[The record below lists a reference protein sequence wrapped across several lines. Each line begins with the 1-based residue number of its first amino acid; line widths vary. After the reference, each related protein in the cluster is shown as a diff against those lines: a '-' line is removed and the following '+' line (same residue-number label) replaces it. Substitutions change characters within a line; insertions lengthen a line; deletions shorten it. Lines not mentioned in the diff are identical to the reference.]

1 MSRLQTTSARLL
13 ETYPKRLVRLGRF
26 AFIVCYVSAATLVA
40 PLVAPWFMSRA
51 SAQDLPKYEVTGF
64 RDVRFGQSEQEVRAL
79 VAKALNVK
87 AADIVA
93 SSNPIEGTGVLTV
106 TAPSLEPGP
115 GPARIAYIF
124 GHSSK
129 RLIQINVVWGEDAP
143 QNVDTVAAA
152 GTRLQRYFSGFG
164 WKKDAARAGIPVGEN
179 TIILFAGDDEKKG
192 SVRLV
197 IDGVKY
203 QMQRD
208 GNQPATSPEPKGPP
222 KLMINYI
229 ADREN
234 PDIAKIEKGKF

>member
-1 MSRLQTTSARLL
+1 MCKLHRYNVQLGAIGGAHPFGPRRSGDSIGRLL
-13 ETYPKRLVRLGRF
+13 F
-26 AFIVCYVSAATLVA
+26 AALIALSA
-40 PLVAPWFMSRA
+40 MSG
-51 SAQDLPKYEVTGF
+51 AQAQELPKYEVTGF
-64 RDVRFGQSEQEVRAL
+64 RDVRFGQSEQDVRAL
-79 VAKALNVK
+79 IVKTLNVK
-87 AADIVA
+87 ASEIV
-93 SSNPIEGTGVLTV
+93 STTNPVEGTGVLTV
-106 TAPSLEPGP
+106 KAASLDPGP

-129 RLIQINVVWGEDAP
+129 KLIQVNVIWGEEAP
-143 QNVDTVAAA
+143 QSVDAVVAA
-152 GTRLQRYFSGFG
+152 GTRLQRYFSEFS

-203 QMQRD
+203 QVQRD
-208 GNQPATSPEPKGPP
+208 GNQAASSPEPKGPP

-229 ADREN
+229 VDRER